1 MAIDVVHLRTY
12 PLINLKASNLKLLEL
27 KPSRR
32 QFMYPCWSFA
42 MCTPYPYPCA
52 AAAHLGQELS
62 VAAHA
67 VKSQSQWHAAQVCE
81 QLRHLDYP
89 PALPDPR
96 CDGGSIVASERNFP
110 GHSQS

>member
-1 MAIDVVHLRTY
+1 
-12 PLINLKASNLKLLEL
+12 
-27 KPSRR
+27 
-32 QFMYPCWSFA
+32 